1 MRRFFSWLFQ
11 RELKEVMSKIVEEIR
26 NEVKDSVTKDAEE
39 RIIKCR
45 EELGEAL
52 EKIKKGIRDYHEKRL
67 RFNEESLTS
76 SRKECIDAQRIM
88 VDECTNF
95 LNQAETID
103 MIVESI
109 NKKQIRR

>member
-11 RELKEVMSKIVEEIR
+11 RELKEVMSKIVEEVR
-26 NEVKDSVTKDAEE
+26 KEVKDSVTKDAEE

-52 EKIKKGIRDYHEKRL
+52 EKIKKGIRDYHNKRL
-67 RFNEESLTS
+67 AFNEESLTS

-109 NKKQIRR
+109 NKKQIRG